1 MTMTDRSTVV
11 GVFELRSE
19 ADAAIYELQRAGF
32 RDDQIGF
39 IVRNEDAGTTVED
52 GNTTEKAPGATTAA
66 VSGGII
72 GGVVGA
78 VAALL
83 IPGLGPAIA
92 GGILVTV
99 LGGAAIGAAAGGIVG
114 ALVGMGV
121 PEEEARYY
129 EGEFHSGRTLVTVRA
144 DGRQQEAINILHHYG
159 GYDAGTR
166 PGQTQQG
173 QQGQQGQQT
182 QAPTYTQAD
191 QDQVTVGRPT
201 RDSGTYNP
209 NTQADQ
215 MAEPGT
221 STGTSSNASP
231 RHYAPVAGVT
241 QKGNQGAPVTSSEY
255 GLQRDPAV
263 ETDATANPKTYDRN
277 VHPDPLAED
286 GSQDSSFERPV
297 EPGTVE
303 PGSYNDPNDHLP
315 RIP

>member
-32 RDDQIGF
+32 RDEQIGF
-39 IVRNEDAGTTVED
+39 IVRNEDTGADTTVED
-52 GNTTEKAPGATTAA
+52 GNTTEAAPGAAVGA

-72 GGVVGA
+72 GGVIGA
-78 VAALL
+78 AAALL
-83 IPGLGPAIA
+83 IPGIGPAIA

-121 PEEEARYY
+121 PEEEAHYY
-129 EGEFHSGRTLVTVRA
+129 AGEFHSGRTLVTVRA
-144 DGRQQEAINILHHYG
+144 DGRRQEAINILHHYG

-166 PGQTQQG
+166 LGQV
-173 QQGQQGQQT
+173 QQT

-215 MAEPGT
+215 MAEPASST
-221 STGTSSNASP
+221 STSSNASS
-231 RHYAPVAGVT
+231 RHYDPVAGVT

-255 GLQRDPAV
+255 GQQRDPTV
-263 ETDATANPKTYDRN
+263 ETDATAGTIDTN
-277 VHPDPLAED
+277 VRPDTPLE
-286 GSQDSSFERPV
+286 SRSKDSLLEPAV
-297 EPGTVE
+297 EEGTVE
-303 PGSYNDPNDHLP
+303 PGLPSNSDDQLP
-315 RIP
+315 RNL

>member
-1 MTMTDRSTVV
+1 MFTAT
-11 GVFELRSE
+11 
-19 ADAAIYELQRAGF
+19 
-32 RDDQIGF
+32 
-39 IVRNEDAGTTVED
+39 NVED
-52 GNTTEKAPGATTAA
+52 GNTTEAAPGAAVGA

-72 GGVVGA
+72 GGVIGA
-78 VAALL
+78 AAALL
-83 IPGLGPAIA
+83 IPGIGPAIA

-121 PEEEARYY
+121 PEEEAHYY
-129 EGEFHSGRTLVTVRA
+129 AGEFHSGRTLVTVRA
-144 DGRQQEAINILHHYG
+144 DGRQQEAINILHHFG

-166 PGQTQQG
+166 LGQV
-173 QQGQQGQQT
+173 QQT

-191 QDQVTVGRPT
+191 QDQVAVGRPT
-201 RDSGTYNP
+201 RDPGTYNP

-221 STGTSSNASP
+221 STGTSSNASS
-231 RHYAPVAGVT
+231 RHYDPVAGVT
-241 QKGNQGAPVTSSEY
+241 EKGNQGAPVTSSEY

-277 VHPDPLAED
+277 IRPDPLAED

-297 EPGTVE
+297 EPG
-303 PGSYNDPNDHLP
+303 SYNDPNDHLP

>member
-32 RDDQIGF
+32 RDEQIGF
-39 IVRNEDAGTTVED
+39 IVRNEDTGAATTVED
-52 GNTTEKAPGATTAA
+52 GNTAEAAPGAAVGA

-72 GGVVGA
+72 GGVIGA
-78 VAALL
+78 AAALL
-83 IPGLGPAIA
+83 IPGIGPAIA

-121 PEEEARYY
+121 PEEEAHYY
-129 EGEFHSGRTLVTVRA
+129 AGEFHSGRTLVTVRA

-166 PGQTQQG
+166 LGQA
-173 QQGQQGQQT
+173 QQT
-182 QAPTYTQAD
+182 QAPTY
-191 QDQVTVGRPT
+191 
-201 RDSGTYNP
+201 
-209 NTQADQ
+209 TQADQ

-231 RHYAPVAGVT
+231 RHYDPVAGVT

-263 ETDATANPKTYDRN
+263 ETDSTANPKTYDRN
-277 VHPDPLAED
+277 IRPDPL
-286 GSQDSSFERPV
+286 
-297 EPGTVE
+297 
-303 PGSYNDPNDHLP
+303 
-315 RIP
+315 

>member
-32 RDDQIGF
+32 RDEQIGF
-39 IVRNEDAGTTVED
+39 IVRNEDTGAATTVED
-52 GNTTEKAPGATTAA
+52 GNTTEAAPGAAVGA

-72 GGVVGA
+72 GGVIGA
-78 VAALL
+78 AAALL

-144 DGRQQEAINILHHYG
+144 DGRQQEAINILHHNG

-166 PGQTQQG
+166 LGHS
-173 QQGQQGQQT
+173 
-182 QAPTYTQAD
+182 QAAGSTVNSDLHNANAQAD
-191 QDQVTVGRPT
+191 QVPVGHPT
-201 RDSGTYNP
+201 GEPGTYNP
-209 NTQADQ
+209 STQSDQ
-215 MAEPGT
+215 MLEPAS

-231 RHYAPVAGVT
+231 RHYDPVAG
-241 QKGNQGAPVTSSEY
+241 
-255 GLQRDPAV
+255 
-263 ETDATANPKTYDRN
+263 
-277 VHPDPLAED
+277 
-286 GSQDSSFERPV
+286 
-297 EPGTVE
+297 
-303 PGSYNDPNDHLP
+303 
-315 RIP
+315 

>member
-11 GVFELRSE
+11 AVFELRSE

-39 IVRNEDAGTTVED
+39 IVRNEGEGVTTPVENED
-52 GNTTEKAPGATTAA
+52 TTEKGPGAAVGA

-72 GGVVGA
+72 GGVIGA
-78 VAALL
+78 AAALL
-83 IPGLGPAIA
+83 IPGIGPAIA

-121 PEEEARYY
+121 PEEEAHYY
-129 EGEFHSGRTLVTVRA
+129 AGEFHSGRTLVTVRA

-166 PGQTQQG
+166 LGQA
-173 QQGQQGQQT
+173 QQGQQT

-191 QDQVTVGRPT
+191 QVSVGRPT
-201 RDSGTYNP
+201 RDPGTYNP

-221 STGTSSNASP
+221 STGTSSNASS
-231 RHYAPVAGVT
+231 RHYDPVAGVT

-277 VHPDPLAED
+277 VRPDPLAED

-297 EPGTVE
+297 EPGAVE
-303 PGSYNDPNDHLP
+303 PGSYDDPNDRLP
-315 RIP
+315 HIP

>member
-32 RDDQIGF
+32 RDEQIGF
-39 IVRNEDAGTTVED
+39 IVRNEDTGAATTVED
-52 GNTTEKAPGATTAA
+52 GNTTEAAPGAAVGA

-72 GGVVGA
+72 GGVIGA
-78 VAALL
+78 AAALL
-83 IPGLGPAIA
+83 IPGIGPAIA

-114 ALVGMGV
+114 TRVGMGV
-121 PEEEARYY
+121 PEEEAHYY
-129 EGEFHSGRTLVTVRA
+129 SGEFHSGRTLVTVRA
-144 DGRQQEAINILHHYG
+144 DGRQQEAINILHHNG

-166 PGQTQQG
+166 LGQA
-173 QQGQQGQQT
+173 QQT

-191 QDQVTVGRPT
+191 QVAVGSPT
-201 RDSGTYNP
+201 RDPGTYNP

-221 STGTSSNASP
+221 STGTSSNASS
-231 RHYAPVAGVT
+231 RHYDPVAGVT
-241 QKGNQGAPVTSSEY
+241 EKGNQGAPVTSSEY

-277 VHPDPLAED
+277 IRPDPLAED
-286 GSQDSSFERPV
+286 GFQDSSFERPV
-297 EPGTVE
+297 EPGTIE
-303 PGSYNDPNDHLP
+303 PGSYNDPNDRLP

>member
-1 MTMTDRSTVV
+1 MAMERSTVV
-11 GVFELRSE
+11 GVFDDRNKAERAMDELHR
-19 ADAAIYELQRAGF
+19 RGF
-32 RDDQIGF
+32 REDQIGF
-39 IVRNEDAGTTVED
+39 VMRDAEG
-52 GNTTEKAPGATTAA
+52 ARGATGTETGSKAGEGA
-66 VSGGII
+66 VGGVLAGAGVGGII
-72 GGVVGA
+72 A
-78 VAALL
+78 AAAALL
-83 IPGLGPAIA
+83 IPGFGPVIA
-92 GGILVTV
+92 GGILATV
-99 LGGAAIGAAAGGIVG
+99 LGGAAIGAAAGGILG
-114 ALVGMGV
+114 ALVSMGV
-121 PEEEARYY
+121 PEEEAHYY

-144 DGRQQEAINILHHYG
+144 DGRQQEAINILHHNG

-166 PGQTQQG
+166 LGQA
-173 QQGQQGQQT
+173 QQGQQT

-191 QDQVTVGRPT
+191 QDQVAVGRPT
-201 RDSGTYNP
+201 RDPGTYNP

-231 RHYAPVAGVT
+231 RHYDPVAGVT

-263 ETDATANPKTYDRN
+263 ETDATANPKTYDTNMR
-277 VHPDPLAED
+277 PDPLAED

>member
-1 MTMTDRSTVV
+1 MTMTNRSTVV

-32 RDDQIGF
+32 RDEQIGF
-39 IVRNEDAGTTVED
+39 IVRNDDTGAATTVED
-52 GNTTEKAPGATTAA
+52 GNTTEAAPGAAVGA

-72 GGVVGA
+72 GGVIGA
-78 VAALL
+78 AAALL
-83 IPGLGPAIA
+83 IPGIGPAIA

-121 PEEEARYY
+121 PEEEAHYY
-129 EGEFHSGRTLVTVRA
+129 SGEFHSGRTLVTVRA

-166 PGQTQQG
+166 LGQAQQG
-173 QQGQQGQQT
+173 QQA

-191 QDQVTVGRPT
+191 QVSVGRPT
-201 RDSGTYNP
+201 RDPGTYNP

-221 STGTSSNASP
+221 STGTSSNASS
-231 RHYAPVAGVT
+231 RHYDPVAGVT
-241 QKGNQGAPVTSSEY
+241 EKGNQGAPVTSSEY
-255 GLQRDPAV
+255 GLQRDPTV

-277 VHPDPLAED
+277 VRPDPLAED

-315 RIP
+315 RI

>member
-32 RDDQIGF
+32 RDEQIGF
-39 IVRNEDAGTTVED
+39 IVRDEDTGAATTVED
-52 GNTTEKAPGATTAA
+52 GNTTETAPGAAVGA

-72 GGVVGA
+72 GGVIGA
-78 VAALL
+78 AAALL
-83 IPGLGPAIA
+83 IPGIGPAIA

-121 PEEEARYY
+121 PEEEAHYY
-129 EGEFHSGRTLVTVRA
+129 AGEFHSGRTLVTVRA

-166 PGQTQQG
+166 LGQAQQG
-173 QQGQQGQQT
+173 QQM

-191 QDQVTVGRPT
+191 RDQVAVASNP
-201 RDSGTYNP
+201 GTYNSS
-209 NTQADQ
+209 TQADQ
-215 MAEPGT
+215 MAEPAS

-231 RHYAPVAGVT
+231 RHYDPVAGVT

-255 GLQRDPAV
+255 GQQRDPSV

-277 VHPDPLAED
+277 IRPDPLAED

-297 EPGTVE
+297 EPGGVE
-303 PGSYNDPNDHLP
+303 PGSYDDPNDRLP

>member
-32 RDDQIGF
+32 RDEQIGF
-39 IVRNEDAGTTVED
+39 IVRDEDTGAATTVED
-52 GNTTEKAPGATTAA
+52 GNTTETASGAAVGA

-72 GGVVGA
+72 GGVIGA
-78 VAALL
+78 AAALL
-83 IPGLGPAIA
+83 IPGIGPAIA

-121 PEEEARYY
+121 PEEEAHYY
-129 EGEFHSGRTLVTVRA
+129 AGEFHSGRTLVTVRV

-166 PGQTQQG
+166 LGQV
-173 QQGQQGQQT
+173 QQT

-191 QDQVTVGRPT
+191 QVAVGHPTGDQ
-201 RDSGTYNP
+201 GTYNP

-215 MAEPGT
+215 MFEPAS

-231 RHYAPVAGVT
+231 RHYDPVAGGT
-241 QKGNQGAPVTSSEY
+241 QKGNQGAPVMSSEY
-255 GLQRDPAV
+255 GQQRDPAI
-263 ETDATANPKTYDRN
+263 ETDASANPKTYDRN
-277 VHPDPLAED
+277 VRPDPVAED
-286 GSQDSSFERPV
+286 GSQESSFERPV

-303 PGSYNDPNDHLP
+303 PGSYNDPNDRLP
-315 RIP
+315 HIP

>member
-19 ADAAIYELQRAGF
+19 ADEAIYELQRAGF
-32 RDDQIGF
+32 RDEQIGF
-39 IVRNEDAGTTVED
+39 IVRNEDTGADTTVED
-52 GNTTEKAPGATTAA
+52 GNTGETAPGAAVGA

-72 GGVVGA
+72 GGVIGA
-78 VAALL
+78 AAALL
-83 IPGLGPAIA
+83 IPGIGPAIA
-92 GGILVTV
+92 GGILVAV

-121 PEEEARYY
+121 PEEEAHYY
-129 EGEFHSGRTLVTVRA
+129 AGEFHSGRTLVTVRA

-166 PGQTQQG
+166 LGQV
-173 QQGQQGQQT
+173 QQT

-191 QDQVTVGRPT
+191 QDQVAVGRPT
-201 RDSGTYNP
+201 
-209 NTQADQ
+209 
-215 MAEPGT
+215 
-221 STGTSSNASP
+221 
-231 RHYAPVAGVT
+231 
-241 QKGNQGAPVTSSEY
+241 
-255 GLQRDPAV
+255 RDPAV
-263 ETDATANPKTYDRN
+263 ETDASANPKTYDRN
-277 VHPDPLAED
+277 VRPDPLAED

-315 RIP
+315 HIP

>member
-39 IVRNEDAGTTVED
+39 IVRNEDTGTPATVED
-52 GNTTEKAPGATTAA
+52 GNTTPGAAVGA

-78 VAALL
+78 AAALL
-83 IPGLGPAIA
+83 IPGIGPAIA
-92 GGILVTV
+92 GGILVAV

-114 ALVGMGV
+114 ALIGMGV
-121 PEEEARYY
+121 PEEEAHYY
-129 EGEFHSGRTLVTVRA
+129 AGEFHSGRTLVTVRA

-166 PGQTQQG
+166 LGQA
-173 QQGQQGQQT
+173 QQGQQT

-191 QDQVTVGRPT
+191 QDQVAVGRPT
-201 RDSGTYNP
+201 RDPGTYNP

-231 RHYAPVAGVT
+231 RHYDPVAGVT

-277 VHPDPLAED
+277 VRPDPVAED

-297 EPGTVE
+297 EPGGVE
-303 PGSYNDPNDHLP
+303 PGSYDDPNDRLP
-315 RIP
+315 HIP

>member
-32 RDDQIGF
+32 KDDQIGF
-39 IVRNEDAGTTVED
+39 IVRNEDTGAATSVED
-52 GNTTEKAPGATTAA
+52 GNTTETTQGAAVGA

-72 GGVVGA
+72 GGVIGA
-78 VAALL
+78 AAALL
-83 IPGLGPAIA
+83 IPGIGPAIA

-121 PEEEARYY
+121 PEEEAHYY
-129 EGEFHSGRTLVTVRA
+129 AGEFHSGRTLVTVRA

-173 QQGQQGQQT
+173 QQGQQGQ
-182 QAPTYTQAD
+182 APTYTQAD
-191 QDQVTVGRPT
+191 QVAVGRPT
-201 RDSGTYNP
+201 RDPGTYNP

-215 MAEPGT
+215 MAEPAS
-221 STGTSSNASP
+221 STGTSSNASS
-231 RHYAPVAGVT
+231 RHYDPVAGVT
-241 QKGNQGAPVTSSEY
+241 QKGN
-255 GLQRDPAV
+255 
-263 ETDATANPKTYDRN
+263 
-277 VHPDPLAED
+277 
-286 GSQDSSFERPV
+286 
-297 EPGTVE
+297 
-303 PGSYNDPNDHLP
+303 
-315 RIP
+315 

>member
-32 RDDQIGF
+32 RDEQIGF
-39 IVRNEDAGTTVED
+39 IVRNEDTGAATTVED
-52 GNTTEKAPGATTAA
+52 GNTTEAAPGAVVGA

-72 GGVVGA
+72 GGVIGA
-78 VAALL
+78 AAALL
-83 IPGLGPAIA
+83 IPGIGPAIA
-92 GGILVTV
+92 GGILVTI

-121 PEEEARYY
+121 PEEEAHYY
-129 EGEFHSGRTLVTVRA
+129 AGEFHSGRTLVTVRA

-166 PGQTQQG
+166 LGQVQQI
-173 QQGQQGQQT
+173 

-263 ETDATANPKTYDRN
+263 ETDATANPKTYDTDMR
-277 VHPDPLAED
+277 PDPLAED

-303 PGSYNDPNDHLP
+303 PGSYNDPNDRLP

>member
-32 RDDQIGF
+32 RDEQIGF
-39 IVRNEDAGTTVED
+39 IVRNDDTGAATTVED
-52 GNTTEKAPGATTAA
+52 GNTTEAAPGAAVGA

-72 GGVVGA
+72 GGVIGA
-78 VAALL
+78 AAALL
-83 IPGLGPAIA
+83 IPGIGPAIA

-121 PEEEARYY
+121 PEEEAHYY
-129 EGEFHSGRTLVTVRA
+129 AGEFHSGRTLITVRA

-166 PGQTQQG
+166 LGQV
-173 QQGQQGQQT
+173 QQT

-191 QDQVTVGRPT
+191 QVAVDRPT
-201 RDSGTYNP
+201 GDQGTYNP

-215 MAEPGT
+215 MFEPAS

-231 RHYAPVAGVT
+231 RHYDPVAGGT

-277 VHPDPLAED
+277 VRPDPLAED

-297 EPGTVE
+297 EPGAVE
-303 PGSYNDPNDHLP
+303 PGSYNDPNDRLP
-315 RIP
+315 HIP

>member
-32 RDDQIGF
+32 RDEQIGF
-39 IVRNEDAGTTVED
+39 IVRNEDTGVATTVED
-52 GNTTEKAPGATTAA
+52 GNTSEAAPGAAVGA

-72 GGVVGA
+72 GGVIGA
-78 VAALL
+78 AAALL
-83 IPGLGPAIA
+83 IPGIGPAIA
-92 GGILVTV
+92 GGILVTA

-121 PEEEARYY
+121 PEEEAHYY
-129 EGEFHSGRTLVTVRA
+129 AGEFHSGRTLVTVRA
-144 DGRQQEAINILHHYG
+144 DGRRQEAINILHHYG

-166 PGQTQQG
+166 LGQV
-173 QQGQQGQQT
+173 QQGQQT

-191 QDQVTVGRPT
+191 Q
-201 RDSGTYNP
+201 
-209 NTQADQ
+209 
-215 MAEPGT
+215 MAEPAS
-221 STGTSSNASP
+221 STGTSSNASS
-231 RHYAPVAGVT
+231 RHYDPVAGVT

-277 VHPDPLAED
+277 MRPDPLAED

-297 EPGTVE
+297 EPGGVE
-303 PGSYNDPNDHLP
+303 PGSYDDPNDRLP
-315 RIP
+315 HIP

>member
-32 RDDQIGF
+32 RDEQIGF
-39 IVRNEDAGTTVED
+39 IVRNEDTGAATTVED
-52 GNTTEKAPGATTAA
+52 GNTTEAAPGAAVGA

-72 GGVVGA
+72 GGVIGA
-78 VAALL
+78 AAALL
-83 IPGLGPAIA
+83 IPGIGPAIA

-121 PEEEARYY
+121 PEEEAHYY
-129 EGEFHSGRTLVTVRA
+129 AGEFHSGRTLVTVRA

-166 PGQTQQG
+166 LGQA
-173 QQGQQGQQT
+173 QQT

-191 QDQVTVGRPT
+191 QVAVGSPT
-201 RDSGTYNP
+201 RDAGTYNP

-231 RHYAPVAGVT
+231 RHYDTVAGVT

-277 VHPDPLAED
+277 IRPDPLAED

-297 EPGTVE
+297 EPGTIE
-303 PGSYNDPNDHLP
+303 PGSYNDPNDRLP

>member
-121 PEEEARYY
+121 PEEDAHYY
-129 EGEFHSGRTLVTVRA
+129 AGEFHSGRTLVTVRA
-144 DGRQQEAINILHHYG
+144 DGRQQEAINILHHNG

-166 PGQTQQG
+166 LGEAQQA
-173 QQGQQGQQT
+173 
-182 QAPTYTQAD
+182 QAPTYTQAN
-191 QDQVTVGRPT
+191 QDQVAVASNP
-201 RDSGTYNP
+201 GTYNSS
-209 NTQADQ
+209 TQADQ
-215 MAEPGT
+215 MAEP
-221 STGTSSNASP
+221 A
-231 RHYAPVAGVT
+231 
-241 QKGNQGAPVTSSEY
+241 
-255 GLQRDPAV
+255 
-263 ETDATANPKTYDRN
+263 
-277 VHPDPLAED
+277 
-286 GSQDSSFERPV
+286 
-297 EPGTVE
+297 
-303 PGSYNDPNDHLP
+303 
-315 RIP
+315 

>member
-32 RDDQIGF
+32 RDEQIGF
-39 IVRNEDAGTTVED
+39 IVRNEDTGADTTVED
-52 GNTTEKAPGATTAA
+52 GNTGEAAPGAAVGA

-72 GGVVGA
+72 GGVIGA
-78 VAALL
+78 AAALL
-83 IPGLGPAIA
+83 IPGIGPAIA

-121 PEEEARYY
+121 PEEEAHYY
-129 EGEFHSGRTLVTVRA
+129 AGEFHSGRTLVTVRA
-144 DGRQQEAINILHHYG
+144 EGRQQEAINILHHYG

-166 PGQTQQG
+166 LGQV
-173 QQGQQGQQT
+173 QQT
-182 QAPTYTQAD
+182 QAPTYTQS
-191 QDQVTVGRPT
+191 DQVAVGRPT
-201 RDSGTYNP
+201 RDPGTYNP

-221 STGTSSNASP
+221 STGTSSNASS
-231 RHYAPVAGVT
+231 RHYYLVAGVT
-241 QKGNQGAPVTSSEY
+241 EKGNQGAPVTSSEY
-255 GLQRDPAV
+255 GLHRDPAV

-277 VHPDPLAED
+277 IRPDPLAED

-297 EPGTVE
+297 GPVEPGTFE
-303 PGSYNDPNDHLP
+303 PGSYDDPNDHVP
-315 RIP
+315 HIP

>member
-39 IVRNEDAGTTVED
+39 IVRNEDTGTPATVED
-52 GNTTEKAPGATTAA
+52 GNTTPGAAVGA

-72 GGVVGA
+72 GGVIGA
-78 VAALL
+78 AAALL
-83 IPGLGPAIA
+83 IPGIGPAVA

-121 PEEEARYY
+121 PEEEAHYY
-129 EGEFHSGRTLVTVRA
+129 AGEFHSGRTLVTVRA

-166 PGQTQQG
+166 LGQV
-173 QQGQQGQQT
+173 QQT

-201 RDSGTYNP
+201 RDPGTYNP

-231 RHYAPVAGVT
+231 RHYDPVAGVT
-241 QKGNQGAPVTSSEY
+241 EKGNQGAPVTSSEY

-277 VHPDPLAED
+277 IRPNPVAED

-297 EPGTVE
+297 EPGAVE
-303 PGSYNDPNDHLP
+303 PGSYDDPNDRLP
-315 RIP
+315 HIP

>member
-32 RDDQIGF
+32 RDEQIGF
-39 IVRNEDAGTTVED
+39 IVRNEDTGADTTVED
-52 GNTTEKAPGATTAA
+52 GNTTEATPGAAVGA

-72 GGVVGA
+72 GGVIGA
-78 VAALL
+78 AAALL
-83 IPGLGPAIA
+83 IPGIGPAIA
-92 GGILVTV
+92 GGILVTI

-121 PEEEARYY
+121 PEEEAHYY
-129 EGEFHSGRTLVTVRA
+129 AGEFHSGRTLVTVRA

-166 PGQTQQG
+166 LGQVQQI
-173 QQGQQGQQT
+173 

>member
-32 RDDQIGF
+32 RDEQIGF
-39 IVRNEDAGTTVED
+39 IVRNEDTGAATTVED
-52 GNTTEKAPGATTAA
+52 GNTTEAAPGAAVGA

-72 GGVVGA
+72 GGVIGA
-78 VAALL
+78 AAALL
-83 IPGLGPAIA
+83 IPGIGPAIA

-121 PEEEARYY
+121 PEEEAHYY
-129 EGEFHSGRTLVTVRA
+129 AGEFHSGRTLVTVRA

-166 PGQTQQG
+166 PGQVQQV
-173 QQGQQGQQT
+173 

-191 QDQVTVGRPT
+191 HVAVGRPT
-201 RDSGTYNP
+201 GDPGTYNP

-215 MAEPGT
+215 MAEPAS

-231 RHYAPVAGVT
+231 RHYDTVAGVT
-241 QKGNQGAPVTSSEY
+241 QKENQGAHVTSSEY

-277 VHPDPLAED
+277 IRPDPLAED